1 MKTCRT
7 VKTLLPTAALLSV
20 FMSSCDNSTF
30 DITETESETSCL
42 NVITRSATGSKD
54 LQTQVFAFDMDG
66 TCVARTDADSDYRLN
81 LELGKQYHIT
91 AIATSG
97 TCYSIPKDVSHES
110 VIRMT
115 GNEGWAISPLEMAR
129 TDVTTSKSTSTL
141 SLQMQFAVTCLTVEL
156 TGIPEEYDTVM
167 LSFPDMGTGLSM
179 SGNIET
185 GGTVSIGLEKRGE
198 VWTCDPFH
206 VFPGTKDKQEFNV
219 RLIKGDTECITAVST
234 NQPFKAGT
242 PYHIT
247 GTFADGDFL
256 IEGHIGQ
263 ASWNTPE
270 NMTFQFGPRISESG
284 IVGTDEGGDSDTGD
298 DNPVSVNRIPTPTSE
313 WNGHIVALVYDAD
326 GNPVSDESEIAGMK
340 QATLLLISLDDWDKM
355 TSAGNESTPDMAAEA
370 AHGYI
375 EYGMDGWDI
384 PTETQARQL
393 KAAYNDDSNGTG
405 STSLS
410 ILNAAIVK
418 AGGVGIETVDGSDN
432 VRYLCERA
440 TRTFCF
446 KSASLNV
453 TNAGAKTA
461 NYHLRPVRT
470 VSVKTDGAS

>member
-1 MKTCRT
+1 MKTSRT

-20 FMSSCDNSTF
+20 FMSSCDNSTY

-54 LQTQVFAFDMDG
+54 VQAKVFAFDMDG
-66 TCVARTDADSDYRLN
+66 TCVAGTDADSNYRFN

-91 AIATSG
+91 AIAASE
-97 TCYSIPKDVSHES
+97 TCYSIPKEISRES

-115 GNEGWAISPLEMAR
+115 ESEGWAISPLEIAQA
-129 TDVTTSKSTSTL
+129 DVTTSKSTSTL
-141 SLQMQFAVTCLTVEL
+141 SLQMEFAVACLTVEL
-156 TGIPEEYDTVM
+156 SGIPEEYDTVL
-167 LSFPDMGTGLSM
+167 LSFPNMGTGLSM

-185 GGTVSIGLEKRGE
+185 CGTVSIGLENRRG

-206 VFPGTKDKQEFNV
+206 VFPGTGDKQEFNV
-219 RLIKGDTECITAVST
+219 RLIKGDTECITSVST
-234 NQPFKAGT
+234 DQVFKAGT
-242 PYHIT
+242 PYYIT
-247 GTFADGDFL
+247 GTYADGDFL

-263 ASWNTPE
+263 ASWNSPE
-270 NMTFQFGPRISESG
+270 KMTFQFGPKISESG
-284 IVGTDEGGDSDTGD
+284 IGTTNEGGKSDTVD
-298 DNPVSVNRIPTPTSE
+298 DSPVSVSKIPTPTSE
-313 WNGHIVALVYDAD
+313 WNGHIVALVYDTD
-326 GNPVSDESEIAGMK
+326 GSPVSDESEIARMK
-340 QATLLLISLDDWDKM
+340 QATLLLISLDDWNKM

-384 PTETQARQL
+384 PTEAQARQL
-393 KAAYNDDSNGTG
+393 KATYNDDSNGTG
-405 STSLS
+405 NTSLS
-410 ILNAAIVK
+410 ILNEAIVK
-418 AGGVGIETVDGSDN
+418 AGGVGIETVSGNEN

-446 KSASLNV
+446 KSTSLNV

-461 NYHLRPVRT
+461 NYHLRTVRT
-470 VSVKTDGAS
+470 VSVTTD